1 MKELIDNYVTEFLSH
16 YLEPLVILTSL
27 GVILGVYLCCIYL
40 IVNNYENR

>member
-16 YLEPLVILTSL
+16 YLESLVILTTL